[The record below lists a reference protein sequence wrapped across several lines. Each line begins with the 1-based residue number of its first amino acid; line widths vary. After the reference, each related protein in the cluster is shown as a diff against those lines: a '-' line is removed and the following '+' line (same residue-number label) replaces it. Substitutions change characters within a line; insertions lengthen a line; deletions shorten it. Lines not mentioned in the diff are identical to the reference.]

1 MNDRVYNNGIDRL
14 RSPERVAR
22 LEVERVVDLCLKNEN
37 IKSVLDIGTGSGLF
51 AETFH
56 NKNIK
61 VAGVDLNPEMIEAAK
76 RYLPDCEFKISPAEE
91 IPFEDQSFDMI
102 FFGVVFHE
110 VNDFKKVLEEAK
122 RVAVNSVSILEWNYR
137 TEDFGPP
144 LEHRLSEE
152 FIRKL
157 TEEVGFV
164 RFEVIPLKSLVL
176 YKLFK

>member
-1 MNDRVYNNGIDRL
+1 LNDRVYNNGIDRL

-22 LEVERVVDLCLKNEN
+22 LEVERVVDLCLQNEN
-37 IKSVLDIGTGSGLF
+37 IKSLLDIGTGSGLF
-51 AETFH
+51 AEAFH

-76 RYLPDCEFKISPAEE
+76 RYLPNCVFKVSLAEE

-122 RVAVNSVSILEWNYR
+122 RVTINSVSILEWGYK
-137 TEDFGPP
+137 TEEFGPP

-152 FIRKL
+152 FIREL
-157 TEEVGFV
+157 SEGIGFT
-164 RFEVIPLKSLVL
+164 RFEVILLKNLVL
-176 YKLFK
+176 YKLYK